1 MTQNNVLSGTMD
13 TKFLMSLLFQV
24 NKNQE
29 YIHKG
34 FKKTISVWVSHNRYQ
49 KITQSIPTLTL
60 VVINNKTC
68 RDYNINLDFVTCSVF
83 HFLKALKSPRSAC

>member
-1 MTQNNVLSGTMD
+1 MTHSIFIKIMFYLEKMD
-13 TKFLMSLLFQV
+13 TKFLMSLLSQV

-49 KITQSIPTLTL
+49 KSH
-60 VVINNKTC
+60 
-68 RDYNINLDFVTCSVF
+68 NL
-83 HFLKALKSPRSAC
+83 FLL